1 MGGADPPP
9 TVGGVGVIPLF
20 EAARGE
26 DVEVA
31 VADTEEGGS
40 KDESVVG
47 NEVEEDPLCAWK
59 KQQIFSMT
67 FKIHEFLP
75 AKDIRL
81 TFRAIADMEKTT
93 KEIKPIFQKVSH

>member
-1 MGGADPPP
+1 MC
-9 TVGGVGVIPLF
+9 L
-20 EAARGE
+20 
-26 DVEVA
+26 
-31 VADTEEGGS
+31 
-40 KDESVVG
+40 
-47 NEVEEDPLCAWK
+47 K
-59 KQQIFSMT
+59 KKKKKFSMT